1 MDQLYR
7 DPAPERA
14 QLDAQPGV
22 TVLEFGAPWCGHC
35 QAAQPLIQQALSEC
49 PGVRHL
55 QIEDGPGRRLGRSY
69 RVKLW
74 AYADFP
80 APRPGSR
87 PVDPARHRGGRQR
100 RAAAMLAARSACLR
114 YRELRTCSK
123 SREQG
128 RDKAKT
134 AEKAECI

>member
-1 MDQLYR
+1 MDELYR

-35 QAAQPLIQQALSEC
+35 QAAQPLIQQALAEC

-74 AYADFP
+74 PTLIFLRHGQEAARLT
-80 APRPGSR
+80 RP
-87 PVDPARHRGGRQR
+87 DT
-100 RAAAMLAARSACLR
+100 AAAVSDALRQCLPPEEHV
-114 YRELRTCSK
+114 YDIAS
-123 SREQG
+123 
-128 RDKAKT
+128 
-134 AEKAECI
+134 

>member
-35 QAAQPLIQQALSEC
+35 QAAQPLIQQALAEC

-74 AYADFP
+74 PTLIFLRHGQEAARLTRP
-80 APRPGSR
+80 AT
-87 PVDPARHRGGRQR
+87 
-100 RAAAMLAARSACLR
+100 AAAVSDALRQCLPPEAPV
-114 YRELRTCSK
+114 YDIAS
-123 SREQG
+123 
-128 RDKAKT
+128 
-134 AEKAECI
+134 